1 MEYTENQILT
11 AQDLSFIGIL
21 SDVKRSKTSLQPVF
35 EGFTNAIE
43 GIKIKQL
50 SEPEYKGKI
59 DIAIYSSL
67 LTDGSTEFDK
77 LSITD
82 NGVGFNPEQFK
93 RFNRFKDI
101 SKGFKNLGSGRI
113 QYAHFF
119 DITKIESVFE
129 HEDSFFKRDFLL
141 SKKDDLIKIN
151 AIVKHIGCQKIDK
164 SGCETV
170 VTFQNLLDKKTK
182 VYSELNEKTLKEKIL
197 EHYIHYFCHNRSS
210 LPEITISFFVQNELK
225 ESATISDSDIPSIDK
240 TVVIPLFYRK
250 DVNGITEETENK
262 EEFNLDAFKIPKK
275 LLKENK
281 INLVSKG
288 EVCKSSDIYLDII
301 PSSDSIGD
309 YKYLFLVSSDYI
321 DERDTNLRG
330 ELNIPKRSDN
340 RDMFADDEQIYIED
354 IQEVVNKTINE
365 MYPELEEIKAKH
377 EQDLSKLKKMF
388 LLDDKAASNFKISI
402 NDSDSKILGKFYEF
416 EARKAAEFD
425 ASIKNSVDNL
435 ERLDPTADN
444 YQEELMKSVEEFVQT
459 IPNQNTIALT
469 HYVARRKLV
478 LELFQKILKNETDK
492 LRDGRRI
499 DENVLHNLIFQQ
511 SSKDTTNSDLWL
523 INEEYIYFKGVSESR
538 LGQIEYD
545 GEKILKET
553 MSAEEEAYRK
563 KQNGDALSKRTDILL
578 FPQEG
583 KCIIIELKAPDVTIS
598 HHLTQINRYA
608 SLINNLS
615 KDTFK
620 FTTFYGYLIGED
632 GIDIDD
638 ILDNDSDF
646 VEAPNLGYIIRPY
659 KKIIGKFGREN
670 GSLYTEIIKYS
681 TLLERAMLKNK
692 IFIDKLTKLRSESE

>member
-1 MEYTENQILT
+1 
-11 AQDLSFIGIL
+11 
-21 SDVKRSKTSLQPVF
+21 
-35 EGFTNAIE
+35 
-43 GIKIKQL
+43 
-50 SEPEYKGKI
+50 
-59 DIAIYSSL
+59 
-67 LTDGSTEFDK
+67 
-77 LSITD
+77 
-82 NGVGFNPEQFK
+82 
-93 RFNRFKDI
+93 
-101 SKGFKNLGSGRI
+101 
-113 QYAHFF
+113 
-119 DITKIESVFE
+119 
-129 HEDSFFKRDFLL
+129 
-141 SKKDDLIKIN
+141 
-151 AIVKHIGCQKIDK
+151 
-164 SGCETV
+164 
-170 VTFQNLLDKKTK
+170 
-182 VYSELNEKTLKEKIL
+182 
-197 EHYIHYFCHNRSS
+197 
-210 LPEITISFFVQNELK
+210 
-225 ESATISDSDIPSIDK
+225 
-240 TVVIPLFYRK
+240 
-250 DVNGITEETENK
+250 
-262 EEFNLDAFKIPKK
+262 
-275 LLKENK
+275 
-281 INLVSKG
+281 
-288 EVCKSSDIYLDII
+288 
-301 PSSDSIGD
+301 
-309 YKYLFLVSSDYI
+309 
-321 DERDTNLRG
+321 
-330 ELNIPKRSDN
+330 
-340 RDMFADDEQIYIED
+340 
-354 IQEVVNKTINE
+354 
-365 MYPELEEIKAKH
+365 
-377 EQDLSKLKKMF
+377 
-388 LLDDKAASNFKISI
+388 
-402 NDSDSKILGKFYEF
+402 
-416 EARKAAEFD
+416 
-425 ASIKNSVDNL
+425 
-435 ERLDPTADN
+435 
-444 YQEELMKSVEEFVQT
+444 
-459 IPNQNTIALT
+459 
-469 HYVARRKLV
+469 RRKLV